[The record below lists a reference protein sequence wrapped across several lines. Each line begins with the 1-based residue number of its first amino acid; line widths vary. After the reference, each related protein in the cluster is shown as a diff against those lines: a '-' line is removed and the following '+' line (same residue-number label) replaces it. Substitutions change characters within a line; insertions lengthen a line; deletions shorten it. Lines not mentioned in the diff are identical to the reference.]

1 MSVLTPWGVGLGWG
15 WRLGVLGFG
24 YGFGLVEWIVA
35 EVALAD
41 GPAVGLVARE
51 WDVPLFR
58 VVDLRGWVV
67 VVGRRGLWGGTRPGL
82 LRRPAWWGAALH
94 CLCERSLF
102 FFLGGDS
109 REPEL
114 LLVLS
119 SLVFLL

>member
-1 MSVLTPWGVGLGWG
+1 
-15 WRLGVLGFG
+15 LGFG